1 MTIMNNSC
9 FEDKRVYHP
18 VRKLSNVI
26 LTALVGHNI
35 VPRNYRAIISILLEV
50 FTREDVF
57 AGESRKFAKRKRHA

>member
-1 MTIMNNSC
+1 MFAI
-9 FEDKRVYHP
+9 EGKRVHRP

-35 VPRNYRAIISILLEV
+35 VPRIYRAVIAILSEV

-57 AGESRKFAKRKRHA
+57 AGESRKFARRKRHA